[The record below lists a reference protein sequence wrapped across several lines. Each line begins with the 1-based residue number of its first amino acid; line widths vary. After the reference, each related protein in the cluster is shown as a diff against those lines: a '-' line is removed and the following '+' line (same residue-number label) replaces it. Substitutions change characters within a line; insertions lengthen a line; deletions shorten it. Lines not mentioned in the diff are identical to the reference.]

1 MATRKVS
8 VTSVTPRAT
17 VTARTKAQQARTR
30 KLVGTIAAVTPVGRL
45 ATGAIKAS
53 RTTGIAG
60 FGAAKTPAQ
69 NFGKYAQISDVKS
82 KTARKIGDKIS
93 GASSKKVQKRLNE
106 YANAD
111 VKSGRIDRDFATH
124 PGSLSY
130 KGNQKVRDPKA
141 KFPTARESVRYR
153 KAEDKKDAAASA
165 RGLKAA
171 NKPTRA
177 SKSNEIKMVNKLA
190 ATNKKM
196 GQKSPDATRN
206 AARVYDQIRAVNKR
220 AATAKNTK
228 PRSK

>member
-93 GASSKKVQKRLNE
+93 GASSKKVQKKLNE

-111 VKSGRIDRDFATH
+111 VRAGRIDRDFATH

-171 NKPTRA
+171 NKPTKA
-177 SKSNEIKMVNKLA
+177 SKTFIGSNKNLSPSVRRDIIVN
-190 ATNKKM
+190 
-196 GQKSPDATRN
+196 Q
-206 AARVYDQIRAVNKR
+206 
-220 AATAKNTK
+220 TK
-228 PRSK
+228 PARPNRERGGTLKTLRKQGKTGTSK